1 MQFFHLF
8 SFVVVAS
15 YAAAL
20 PQPAELSEKYSNN
33 ADTNLASGLEVR
45 SYQPVLNSKRDS
57 ATLVSL
63 KRRDD
68 SGSDSSSSPAS
79 NPKRIVLGSSSPLE
93 RAGLRVLLL
102 FVKIKEFGTGLA
114 DTPENVKAAGAAV
127 GGDTGDLLVQY
138 LRTDLQA
145 TDSLNKWL
153 EEAREILIT
162 AIKSGL
168 GDEEYSKVKPLLDD
182 ASEKLTAGAS
192 GNLQQVTAALL
203 AIEQRTAPVKPEMD
217 AVQGAFGRTFDA
229 YKLYFETL
237 RFQLNMFA
245 SGQELNKYFYMST
258 ESLVK
263 FSKKQEDLY
272 LTIRNR
278 LKDAP
283 SN

>member
-1 MQFFHLF
+1 MESCRTH
-8 SFVVVAS
+8 S
-15 YAAAL
+15 
-20 PQPAELSEKYSNN
+20 
-33 ADTNLASGLEVR
+33 ASGLEAR
-45 SYQPVLNSKRDS
+45 SYQPGLNSQRDS
-57 ATLVSL
+57 ATLTLL
-63 KRRDD
+63 KRQDD
-68 SGSDSSSSPAS
+68 DGSGS
-79 NPKRIVLGSSSPLE
+79 NPKGIVLGSSSPLE
-93 RAGLRVLLL
+93 RAELRILLL

-145 TDSLNKWL
+145 TDFLNEWL
-153 EEAREILIT
+153 KEARAILIT
-162 AIKSGL
+162 VIKSGL
-168 GDEEYSKVKPLLDD
+168 GDEEYFKVKPLLEN
-182 ASEKLTAGAS
+182 ASKKLTADAS
-192 GNLQQVTAALL
+192 DNLKQVTAALL
-203 AIEQRTAPVKPEMD
+203 AIGQRTAPVKPEVD

-237 RFQLNMFA
+237 QFQLNRFA

-258 ESLVK
+258 ESLVE
-263 FSKKQEDLY
+263 FSQKQEDLY

>member
-1 MQFFHLF
+1 MQLF
-8 SFVVVAS
+8 YLLSFVVAAS

-20 PQPAELSEKYSNN
+20 PQPAGLSEKYSNSV
-33 ADTNLASGLEVR
+33 DTNSASGLEAR
-45 SYQPVLNSKRDS
+45 SYQPGLNSKGDS
-57 ATLVSL
+57 ATLTLL
-63 KRRDD
+63 KRQDD
-68 SGSDSSSSPAS
+68 DGSGS
-79 NPKRIVLGSSSPLE
+79 NPKGIVLGSSSPLE
-93 RAGLRVLLL
+93 RAELRILLL

-145 TDSLNKWL
+145 TDFLNEWL
-153 EEAREILIT
+153 KEARAILIT
-162 AIKSGL
+162 VIKSGL
-168 GDEEYSKVKPLLDD
+168 GDEEYFKVKPLLEN
-182 ASEKLTAGAS
+182 ASKKLTADAS
-192 GNLQQVTAALL
+192 DNLKQVTAALL
-203 AIEQRTAPVKPEMD
+203 AIGQRTAPVKPEVD

-237 RFQLNMFA
+237 QFQLNRFA

-258 ESLVK
+258 ESLVE
-263 FSKKQEDLY
+263 FSQKQEKLY
-272 LTIRNR
+272 RTIRNR